1 MKHLTGRKISVREMT
16 IAALFGALSAILMIL
31 EFPMP
36 FVLPF
41 IKMDFSELPVI
52 LAGYMMGPLA
62 GIIVVI
68 IKIGLNFLI
77 NGTTTAGV
85 GEIANMCGSFIYM
98 LPAVLFYQ
106 QHRTRKRAA
115 ISLVISTLLV
125 SVVIVIMDAFIIF
138 PVYAKAFGMNM
149 DAIIGIG
156 NSMNPYI
163 TDSLTLM
170 LFSVFPFNL
179 FKYAV
184 SSVITFVVYKRLKKT
199 LHLVK
204 D

>member
-1 MKHLTGRKISVREMT
+1 MNEVTKKKLSIREMA
-16 IAALFGALSAILMIL
+16 IAAVFGALSAILMLL

-52 LAGYMMGPLA
+52 LAGYLMGPLA
-62 GIIVVI
+62 GTIVVI
-68 IKIGLNFLI
+68 IKIGLNFVV

-85 GEIANMCGSFIYM
+85 GEVANMCGSLVYM
-98 LPAVLFYQ
+98 LPAVIIYRQ
-106 QHRTRKRAA
+106 NRTRKGAA
-115 ISLVISTLLV
+115 ISLIISTLLV
-125 SVVIVIMDAFIIF
+125 SIVIVVLDAIVIF

-149 DAIIGIG
+149 EAIVGIG
-156 NSMNPYI
+156 HGINPYI
-163 TDSLTLM
+163 KDELTLM

-184 SSVITFVVYKRLKKT
+184 SSVITFIVYKRLKSL
-199 LHLVK
+199 LHLMN
-204 D
+204 